1 VVRVG
6 IVADYREENWPSM
19 DLMADMLLQ
28 HVPSATDGVT
38 AVRIEAPFSHRVGRL
53 TGRGEPAVTDRILNR
68 FYDYP
73 RWLRSQDFD
82 VDLFHI
88 IDHSYAH
95 LVHALPRER
104 TIVTCHDIDAFLS
117 LTGAPTGSLLPKRFV
132 RQALSG
138 LRSAQVITCDSE
150 ATRTDLIVNGL
161 VPEEQVVVVPL
172 GAHPACTPAADAS
185 ADARADDMLGP
196 RDRFV
201 DLLHVGSTVPR
212 KRLDMVLRI
221 SAAVRSRFPE
231 LRLVRV
237 GGPLTTEQREEAAR
251 VGMSDRLVELP
262 FLDRDVLAAVYR
274 RAALVLIPSDR
285 EGFGLPA
292 VEATACGTPV
302 IASDIPAI
310 VEVGGNA
317 VVFCPRGDLAA
328 WSDATT
334 RLLRE
339 RHEDPARWRERRE
352 ACVRHGERFTWEQCG
367 ARMRAIYASVS
378 AAVVPC

>member
-1 VVRVG
+1 MVRVG

-28 HVPSATDGVT
+28 HVPSATDGIA

-138 LRSAQVITCDSE
+138 LRSAQVITCDSD
-150 ATRTDLIVNGL
+150 ATRTDLIANGL
-161 VPEEQVVVVPL
+161 VPEEQAIVVPL

-185 ADARADDMLGP
+185 ADARADAMLGP

-201 DLLHVGSTVPR
+201 DLLHVGSTVAR
-212 KRLDMVLRI
+212 KRLDLVLRI
-221 SAAVRSRFPE
+221 SAAVRSRFPDV
-231 LRLVRV
+231 RLVRV
-237 GGPLTTEQREEAAR
+237 GGPLTPEQREEAAR

-262 FLDRDVLAAVYR
+262 FLDREVLAAVYR

-292 VEATACGTPV
+292 IEATACGTPA

-328 WSDATT
+328 WSAAAT

-339 RHEDPARWRERRE
+339 RQEDPARWQERRE
-352 ACVRHGERFTWEQCG
+352 ACVRHGERFTWEQCA

-378 AAVVPC
+378 AAAVPC

>member
-1 VVRVG
+1 MLKIG

-28 HVPSATDGVT
+28 HLPSAAEGVT
-38 AVRIEAPFSHRVGRL
+38 AVRIEAPFLHRVGRL
-53 TGRGEPAVTDRILNR
+53 TRSGEPAVTDRILNR
-68 FYDYP
+68 FFDYP
-73 RWLRSQDFD
+73 RWLRSQDFN
-82 VDLFHI
+82 VDLFHV

-138 LRSAQVITCDSE
+138 LRASRVITCDSG
-150 ATRTDLIVNGL
+150 ATRCDLIANRL

-172 GAHPACTPAADAS
+172 GAHPACTPKPDQS
-185 ADARADDMLGP
+185 ADAQADAMLGP
-196 RDRFV
+196 RSGVV

-221 SAAVRSRFPE
+221 SAAVRSQFPT

-237 GGPLTTEQREEAAR
+237 GGPLTAEQREEAAR
-251 VGMSDRLVELP
+251 VGMSDRLLELP

-292 VEATACGTPV
+292 VEATACATPV

-310 VEVGGNA
+310 VEVGGDA
-317 VVFCPRGDLAA
+317 VVFCPPGDVAA
-328 WSDATT
+328 WTDAVIS
-334 RLLRE
+334 LLRE
-339 RHEDPARWRERRE
+339 RRDDPARWQDRRD
-352 ACVRHGERFTWEQCG
+352 ACALHGERFTWQQC
-367 ARMRAIYASVS
+367 ASRMRTIYASVS
-378 AAVVPC
+378 ATVVPC